1 MPELRAHTPT
11 DDIQIKSN
19 IPGKTSCRRRV
30 QPDPVDYFQCDC
42 TKLSLPD
49 GYVAQTVTPRMHS
62 DICCCRDLEGTKAFF
77 HAEDAIGL
85 LGYCFY

>member
-62 DICCCRDLEGTKAFF
+62 DICETFVVVETSRELKLFSM
-77 HAEDAIGL
+77 L
-85 LGYCFY
+85 KMQLGF